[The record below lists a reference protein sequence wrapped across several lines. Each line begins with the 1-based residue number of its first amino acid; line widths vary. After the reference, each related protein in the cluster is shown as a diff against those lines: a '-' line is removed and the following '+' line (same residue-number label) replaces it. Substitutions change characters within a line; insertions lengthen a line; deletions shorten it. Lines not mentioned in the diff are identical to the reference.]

1 MTLGDVVTQLKY
13 GELQS
18 LAVKDDNTAITSY
31 VNLALQAL
39 YNRFTLKVS
48 EQIIPLKDN
57 IVEYT
62 LNEDVM
68 TIEGIYDENGDE
80 FALDD
85 DTNLF
90 SVQQVDFETIQVPNP
105 STGATLS
112 VIYKASPKILI
123 YTDESS
129 LNNRIPAPPQ
139 LLEPLLHYIG
149 YRAHGSI
156 NGDIKAENNTHYMRF
171 IASCNE
177 IEKLGLVRRAI
188 PPARL
193 TSAEDI
199 SETRVTYQNQDIN
212 LKRNING

>member
-1 MTLGDVVTQLKY
+1 MTLGDVVTQSKY
-13 GELQS
+13 GELHS
-18 LAVKDDNTAITSY
+18 LAIKNDNIAITSY

-39 YNRFTLKVS
+39 YNRFMLKVS
-48 EQIIPLKDN
+48 EQIIPMKDN

-62 LNEDVM
+62 LNDDVM

-90 SVQQVDFETIQVPNP
+90 SILQVDFETIQVPNP

-112 VIYKASPKILI
+112 VIYKASPKILT
-123 YTDESS
+123 YVDESS
-129 LNNRIPAPPQ
+129 LNSRIPIPPQ

-149 YRAHGSI
+149 YRAHGSVH
-156 NGDIKAENNTHYMRF
+156 GDIKAENNTHYMRF

-177 IEKLGLVRRAI
+177 IEKLGLIRRAI

-193 TSAEDI
+193 TSSEDI
-199 SETRVTYQNQDIN
+199 SETPIMYQQQN
-212 LKRNING
+212 LNP